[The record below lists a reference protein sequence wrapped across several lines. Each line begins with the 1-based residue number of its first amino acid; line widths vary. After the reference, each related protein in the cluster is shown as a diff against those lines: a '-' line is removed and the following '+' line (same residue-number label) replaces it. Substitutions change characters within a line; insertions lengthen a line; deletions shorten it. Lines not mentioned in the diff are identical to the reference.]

1 MVKLRVMT
9 EPFNEPSSKPISAFK
24 ALLEGF
30 ERLAAAPLLILPSL
44 ILDLLFW
51 MGPQLKIS
59 SLVQLLASGISIPP
73 DATVELVE
81 QVQLIRTEL
90 IDIGTRFNLATAL
103 SSFPVGIPSLMSGR
117 MPVENPLGLRIFFDL
132 DGSAMIVGAWIVLM
146 VLGLGLGVRYQLWIA
161 RQAAP
166 ESDLGNGWKT
176 WLRMLGFVA
185 AAFVFVTLY
194 VFISLMVIT
203 LGTGVHP
210 LLGMLVL
217 FLSVSLIF
225 WLVIYLIFTP
235 HGIVRYKLGMIRAM
249 VESAAVVRLSLMG
262 TMGFLALAFIINW
275 ITLQVWILP
284 PEESWFALLSI
295 LGHAFVSS
303 MLWVASYIYYQGRRD
318 YILSRL
324 GELRFGGFISGPP
337 RAS

>member
-1 MVKLRVMT
+1 MVESRVMT
-9 EPFNEPSSKPISAFK
+9 EPFEEPSSQPVSAFK
-24 ALLEGF
+24 ALMKGF

-44 ILDLLFW
+44 ILDLLLW

-59 SLVQLLASGISIPP
+59 SLVQFLASGISIPP
-73 DATVELVE
+73 EATAELME
-81 QVQLIRTEL
+81 QVQLIRTGL
-90 IDIGTRFNLATAL
+90 IDLGTRFNLATAL
-103 SSFPVGIPSLMSGR
+103 SSLPVGVPSLMSGR
-117 MPVENPLGLRIFFDL
+117 MPAGSPLGFSITFDL
-132 DGSAMIVGAWIVLM
+132 NGATTIVGVWFLLT

-166 ESDLGNGWKT
+166 GSDLGNGWKT
-176 WLRMLGFVA
+176 WIRMLAFVA
-185 AAFVFVTLY
+185 IAYGFITLY
-194 VFISLMVIT
+194 IFLGLMATT
-203 LGTGVHP
+203 LATGVHP

-217 FLSVSLIF
+217 FLAISLLF

-235 HGIVRYKLGMIRAM
+235 HGIVRFKLGVIQAL

-275 ITLQVWILP
+275 LTLQIWILP
-284 PEESWFALLSI
+284 PEDSWFALLSI

-324 GELRFGGFISGPP
+324 GELSFGGFRSRPP
-337 RAS
+337 QA